1 MLGVVDLQWLQWLL
15 DIIAPKN
22 ASWTLTVF
30 HLTPVIVF
38 AVTAFVAMWRF
49 TIFRMREPAINIELD
64 VTSRPSSPSYN
75 GITAVAILTNPSR
88 VVAKCTTLIWQ
99 VRVLAPYTDE
109 DVESKPESTDRRRE
123 GWANWDEGAYKG
135 ESLGSIGTDVTR
147 QKVFSSGP
155 GPRERS
161 IEAGNRVIVRSD
173 AAGCTRGPG
182 GREFGGVGSVADSAV
197 RLGVGWLAVGPGR
210 EWPAQPRASPGEDAK

>member
-109 DVESKPESTDRRRE
+109 DVESKLEEYWDYYERE
-123 GWANWDEGAYKG
+123 VRPVEFPWNVNYHIERPDSQIALEPG
-135 ESLGSIGTDVTR
+135 EVNTITMNLAIPSW
-147 QKVFSSGP
+147 
-155 GPRERS
+155 
-161 IEAGNRVIVRSD
+161 IEAVDVQLFLEAPGNAKRAQI
-173 AAGCTRGPG
+173 GWT
-182 GREFGGVGSVADSAV
+182 GRCAHKMNEVPNGNQD
-197 RLGVGWLAVGPGR
+197 R
-210 EWPAQPRASPGEDAK
+210 